1 MIIQLLEVDVS
12 RIKRFLKEIFS
23 AICHLSNG
31 FNDKIFKKT
40 EKSWQDGCLG
50 KDACDSMVQA

>member
-12 RIKRFLKEIFS
+12 QMKCFLKEKFS

-31 FNDKIFKKT
+31 FNDEIFKKT
-40 EKSWQDGCLG
+40 EKALVRWLSG
-50 KDACDSMVQA
+50 